1 MAGPWIDQP
10 TGSFGDIGS
19 SESAQAQ
26 MARLVSAAMIL
37 NPDRKYSEIVWL
49 LEVSVQ
55 VRP

>member
-19 SESAQAQ
+19 SESAQVQ

-37 NPDRKYSEIVWL
+37 NPDQVLTLDLPSSYSEG
-49 LEVSVQ
+49 
-55 VRP
+55 